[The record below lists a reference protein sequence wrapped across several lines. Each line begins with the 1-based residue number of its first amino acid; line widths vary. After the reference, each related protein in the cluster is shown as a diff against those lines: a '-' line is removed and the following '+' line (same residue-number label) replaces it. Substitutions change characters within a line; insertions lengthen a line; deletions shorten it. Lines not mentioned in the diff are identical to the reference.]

1 MKITELYQPEARA
14 HLIHLIITGQSLLQT
29 EYRPSSSR
37 EYGLGSDGSGMMIRT
52 GGVGGE
58 EECMQSLQRKSIL
71 KNKPNCD
78 SSPDIIPHHDHGK
91 LNYIPLVKSETEK
104 ILIH

>member
-1 MKITELYQPEARA
+1 MKITELYEPEARA
-14 HLIHLIITGQSLLQT
+14 HLIHLNITGQSLLQT

-37 EYGLGSDGSGMMIRT
+37 EYGLGSDGSTSGMMIRPA
-52 GGVGGE
+52 GVGGE

-91 LNYIPLVKSETEK
+91 LNFKPLLEN
-104 ILIH
+104 